1 MAEEK
6 EIQYGVY
13 SKCRAEKSREKYDK
27 KEGMYDKKH
36 SKVLEKDCVLSLSYV
51 EGFSPN
57 FKSSGVYYKLDE
69 AKTKKYREELKAK
82 LDK

>member
-1 MAEEK
+1 MSEEK
-6 EIQYGVY
+6 EVQYGVY

-27 KEGMYDKKH
+27 SDGMYNKKD
-36 SKVLEKDCVLSLSYV
+36 SKVLEKDCVLSDRYV
-51 EGFSPN
+51 ETVNSN
-57 FKSSGVYYKLDE
+57 FKSGGVYYKLDE